1 MQGAVIALDN
11 QTGGILALVGGRD
24 FEHNQYDRALQAR
37 RPAGTAMKP
46 FVYAAAFENGLF
58 PGSVVEDSA
67 LDNRAVMIGGTTGI
81 LGEWGP
87 ESAENRYEGPITARE
102 ALAKSKNGATVR
114 IGMNRRV
121 SITSCKLCRDAGMHS
136 PLRPYPATF
145 LGSSEIT
152 LAELALA
159 YTIFPNGGW
168 RPKRAAH
175 SRSDRR
181 EGRHGRLARATRVR
195 HSRTSLNRKS
205 PTKCTPAWSTRSTS
219 GTGKAARTK
228 FGLKKFPAAGKTG
241 TAYDFTDALFAGY
254 DSAITCAVW
263 AGFDK
268 PQRIYRGAFGQR
280 HRAAGLGGCDER
292 LEPNIIRRRKFRSR
306 GNLERVDI
314 CAKSGLLAT
323 DKCVEKIKTSEGE
336 AEEKTTYLELATSDQ
351 KPSEPCNIHGELH
364 ASLTRDLPP
373 SEFPRAALAVD
384 TTAVTPVTPKGPTLL
399 ATRDPYNSVH
409 AMVYPKPSP
418 SPEAEN
424 APTSDEMPDPTKPI
438 LKAIPVQPGEKEAN
452 APSPAP
458 VPTDTVTTVVRPS
471 GSPVEVRR
479 AIPVVRPTPQASE
492 PEVRRATPADEDESN

>member
-1 MQGAVIALDN
+1 VDN
-11 QTGGILALVGGRD
+11 
-24 FEHNQYDRALQAR
+24 
-37 RPAGTAMKP
+37 
-46 FVYAAAFENGLF
+46 
-58 PGSVVEDSA
+58 VVE
-67 LDNRAVMIGGTTGI
+67 
-81 LGEWGP
+81 
-87 ESAENRYEGPITARE
+87 
-102 ALAKSKNGATVR
+102 
-114 IGMNRRV
+114 
-121 SITSCKLCRDAGMHS
+121 LCHNAGMKS

-145 LGSSEIT
+145 LGSSEVT

-168 RPKRAAH
+168 RSKLPHILERIEEKDGTVWHAQRDYGKQNVIKPEIAYEVH
-175 SRSDRR
+175 SCLVDA
-181 EGRHGRLARATRVR
+181 LD
-195 HSRTSLNRKS
+195 K
-205 PTKCTPAWSTRSTS
+205 
-219 GTGKAARTK
+219 GTGKAARTD
-228 FGLKKFPAAGKTG
+228 FGLKKMEAAGKTG
-241 TAYDFTDALFAGY
+241 TAYDFTDVLFAGY

-268 PQRIYRGAFGQR
+268 PQRIFRGAFGHDIALPVWVDVMNASAEHYPPKDISQ
-280 HRAAGLGGCDER
+280 
-292 LEPNIIRRRKFRSR
+292 PR
-306 GNLERVDI
+306 GLERVNI

-409 AMVYPKPSP
+409 AMVYPKPAP

-438 LKAIPVQPGEKEAN
+438 LKAIPVQPGEKEAS

-458 VPTDTVTTVVRPS
+458 VPTDTITTVVRPS